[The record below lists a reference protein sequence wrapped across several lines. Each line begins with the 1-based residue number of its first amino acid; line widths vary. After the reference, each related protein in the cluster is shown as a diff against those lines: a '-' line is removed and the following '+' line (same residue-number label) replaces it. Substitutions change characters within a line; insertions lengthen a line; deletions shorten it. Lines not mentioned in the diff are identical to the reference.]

1 MSCYCASQDVK
12 LRILPKS
19 KRFFMESNPY
29 LKSKKWSLTTWHV
42 DQGIFLTKYRTG
54 DVMNFGEPNFLIPE
68 LWEAI
73 S

>member
-1 MSCYCASQDVK
+1 
-12 LRILPKS
+12 
-19 KRFFMESNPY
+19 MESNPY